1 MQEVESNIRS
11 ESMESMNAYEVNFFL
26 ELESGVWAA
35 LVAGDMQADES
46 LLADDFLGVYST
58 GTAGKEL
65 HAGQLIDGPTVAEYS
80 LSDAKI
86 LVLAEGVVLLTY
98 LAHFA
103 RNNKDKSN
111 VQEAMY
117 ISSIWRQTGD
127 VWLNIFSQ
135 DTRSEI

>member
-1 MQEVESNIRS
+1 MDTN
-11 ESMESMNAYEVNFFL
+11 EVNFFL
-26 ELESGVWAA
+26 ELESKVWAA
-35 LVAGDMQADES
+35 LASGDMQADES

-80 LSDAKI
+80 LSDAQI

-98 LAHFA
+98 LAHFSRNKKDETRA
-103 RNNKDKSN
+103 R
-111 VQEAMY
+111 EALY

-135 DTRSEI
+135 DTKSEI